1 MANFTEEQVAQLAQ
15 NKNVAW
21 VSKAGVQFTAEF
33 KLLAWEQKQQG
44 KRMREI
50 LRENGIDPDMLGRKR
65 IENLSMRV
73 NDLGRAGGD
82 FSDQRVYNGR
92 PAANERRKDMS
103 LEDRVLWLTNEL
115 AYTKQEVEFLKNC
128 KWRIRRPGRN
138 GDRST
143 GTGKVCAYPPGRP
156 EGRKPA
162 EHPVAVPDCGSHA

>member
-73 NDLGRAGGD
+73 NDLAARAATFRTSACTTD
-82 FSDQRVYNGR
+82 
-92 PAANERRKDMS
+92 A
-103 LEDRVLWLTNEL
+103 
-115 AYTKQEVEFLKNC
+115 
-128 KWRIRRPGRN
+128 RRPTNAGRTCRWRT
-138 GDRST
+138 GCSGSRTSWRTRS
-143 GTGKVCAYPPGRP
+143 
-156 EGRKPA
+156 RKW
-162 EHPVAVPDCGSHA
+162 SF